1 MVPLVPTPPK
11 QEDAAARLDLN
22 MPVMGGEETLRQLK
36 LLHPDVRVIL
46 SSGYN
51 EMEAT
56 RLFTGKD
63 LVGFIQKPYTAA
75 QLAEKIRAALE
86 AV

>member
-1 MVPLVPTPPK
+1 
-11 QEDAAARLDLN
+11 
-22 MPVMGGEETLRQLK
+22 MGGEEALRQLK
-36 LLHPDVRVIL
+36 LIRPDVRVIL

-51 EMEAT
+51 EMEAS
-56 RLFTGKD
+56 RLFTDKG

-86 AV
+86 AA